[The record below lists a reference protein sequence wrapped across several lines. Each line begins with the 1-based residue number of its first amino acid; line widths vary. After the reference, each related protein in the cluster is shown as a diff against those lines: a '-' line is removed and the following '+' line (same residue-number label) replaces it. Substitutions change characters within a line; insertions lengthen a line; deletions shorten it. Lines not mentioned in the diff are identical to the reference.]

1 MLTVRLMKTLA
12 KRVTSQGGQYKN
24 TDRLEAKE
32 VNDIQTERLT

>member
-1 MLTVRLMKTLA
+1 MLT
-12 KRVTSQGGQYKN
+12 SQTNENTGQKGNVSEGQYKN

>member
-1 MLTVRLMKTLA
+1 MLTSQTNENTGQ
-12 KRVTSQGGQYKN
+12 RVTSQGGQYKN